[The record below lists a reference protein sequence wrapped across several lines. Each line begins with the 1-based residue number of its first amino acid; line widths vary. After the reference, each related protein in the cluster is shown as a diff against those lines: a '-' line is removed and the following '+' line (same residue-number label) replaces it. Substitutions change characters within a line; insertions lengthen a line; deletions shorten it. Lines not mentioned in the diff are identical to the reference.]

1 MGSNLAI
8 FSQCKTFFRVLYDF
22 YHMYIKLFLN
32 SDFDHHQYVTFLCR
46 FQNAKYLTALAI
58 RFALLFV
65 AHFYVSS

>member
-1 MGSNLAI
+1 MKPTYI
-8 FSQCKTFFRVLYDF
+8 IHSQCKTFFRVLYDF